1 MKWKILNKKNQKQK
15 TEFKTEEI
23 IKTLL
28 ANRGI
33 KSKKEIEEFL
43 NPKKPEDLTSKD
55 VGLDSK
61 QIKKATQR
69 IKKAIKNGEK
79 VIVYGDYDTDGVCGT
94 AILWESLH
102 QLKANVLPFIPKREE
117 GYGLKVERIEEMAK
131 EGVKLIIT
139 VDQGIVASSQVEH
152 ANKLGVDIIITDHH
166 VLGEKKPKALAI
178 VHTTKLAG
186 CGVAWLFSKYL
197 QGKSSGLDLVT
208 MGVITDMVSLIGA
221 NRSLV
226 KYGLKE
232 LQKTKRPGLRALYD
246 FAGLNKNK
254 IGVFEVGY
262 IVGPRINAAGRM
274 DDPMES
280 LRLICTKDE
289 LKAIGLAQKIDQ
301 RTRERQILTEKTI
314 IHAREIWL
322 KEGGENNLIFVGDES
337 YQEGI
342 VGLVASRLSEEFYR
356 PAVVFS
362 LGKEFSKA
370 SARSIKEFNIIEA
383 IRSCEEILV
392 AHGGHPRAAGLT
404 VETTKISLLKERLMK
419 IAQNRLKG
427 QELSPSL
434 KIDLELNLE
443 EVNFEL
449 YQQIMKLEPFG
460 EGNPQ
465 PVFVSYQVSVVDART
480 VGNGQKHLK
489 LRLASPLSR
498 CAFEAIAFGLGN
510 LFPQLTSSQK
520 IDIAYNLLV
529 DEWNG
534 NQRLQLK
541 IKDIKMTGV

>member
-1 MKWKILNKKNQKQK
+1 MKWKILNKVKNK
-15 TEFKTEEI
+15 EI
-23 IKTLL
+23 LKVLL
-28 ANRGI
+28 ANRGL
-33 KSKKEIEEFL
+33 KGKKEIEGFL

-55 VGLDSK
+55 VGLDLK
-61 QIKKATQR
+61 QLKKAVDR
-69 IKKAIKNGEK
+69 IKKAIQKKEK
-79 VIVYGDYDTDGVCGT
+79 IIVYGDYDTDGVCGT
-94 AILWESLH
+94 AILWETLH
-102 QLKANVLPFIPKREE
+102 RLKANVLPFIPKREE

-139 VDQGIVASSQVEH
+139 VDQGIVAYSQVEY
-152 ANKLGVDIIITDHH
+152 ANKLNVDVIITDHH

-178 VHTTKLAG
+178 IHTTQLAG
-186 CGVAWLFSKYL
+186 CGVAWLFSKHL
-197 QGKSSGLDLVT
+197 QGKSDLDLVT
-208 MGVITDMVSLIGA
+208 IGTITDMVSLIGP

-232 LQKTKRPGLRALYD
+232 VSKTKRPGLQALFD

-262 IVGPRINAAGRM
+262 IIGPRINAAGRM

-280 LRLICTKDE
+280 LRLLCTPDE
-289 LKAIGLAQKIDQ
+289 NKAVGLAQKIDQ
-301 RTRERQILTEKTI
+301 GNRERQILTEKTV

-322 KEGGENNLIFVGDES
+322 KEGGGNNLIFVGDKS
-337 YQEGI
+337 YQEGV

-383 IRSCEEILV
+383 IRSCAGILV
-392 AHGGHPRAAGLT
+392 SHGGHPMAAGLT
-404 VETTKISLLKERLMK
+404 VETTKITVLKEKLMK
-419 IAQNRLKG
+419 IAEDRLKN
-427 QELSPSL
+427 QDLSPTL
-434 KIDLELNLE
+434 KIDMELDLE

-449 YQQIMKLEPFG
+449 YQQIRGLEPFG
-460 EGNPQ
+460 QDNPQ
-465 PVFVSYQVSVVDART
+465 PVFVSHQVNVVDART

-498 CAFEAIAFGLGN
+498 CVFEAIAFGLGN
-510 LFPQLTSSQK
+510 LFPQLTPSAK
-520 IDIAYNLLV
+520 IDVVYNLSV

-534 NQRLQLK
+534 HQRLQLK
-541 IKDIKMTGV
+541 IKDIKVAGV